1 MTDKIIIT
9 CTVTK
14 QEDPLLFDLLKN
26 IKPRLRATYIRIF
39 ATEHIIRRHQN
50 NIIMVQQSSTHVDR
64 EMHANTPPNN
74 YEKIASISAEQNSAL
89 GNLGELFSELA
100 DSNSLF
106 I

>member
-50 NIIMVQQSSTHVDR
+50 NIIMVQQSSTNVYR
-64 EMHANTPPNN
+64 EMTVNNLPNN
-74 YEKIASISAEQNSAL
+74 HEKTAPISAEQSGAL

-100 DSNSLF
+100 DNNSLF